1 MLILSA
7 FTLSLNS
14 MDGLRDFNSLETEN
28 ERSGNFVTL
37 YIVPGLPPNRLW
49 DYTIM
54 AYGCQQVTVLSGN
67 EISKLVLEIYLHD
80 MFADLMKTIVTE
92 SLAIVLVKSFNLL
105 CIL

>member
-1 MLILSA
+1 M
-7 FTLSLNS
+7 SLNS
-14 MDGLRDFNSLETEN
+14 LDGLGDINSPETEI
-28 ERSGNFVTL
+28 ERTGNFMTL

-54 AYGCQQVTVLSGN
+54 AYGCQQITVLGSTI
-67 EISKLVLEIYLHD
+67 ISKLVLEIYLHD

-92 SLAIVLVKSFNLL
+92 LLAIFCFKLFILL